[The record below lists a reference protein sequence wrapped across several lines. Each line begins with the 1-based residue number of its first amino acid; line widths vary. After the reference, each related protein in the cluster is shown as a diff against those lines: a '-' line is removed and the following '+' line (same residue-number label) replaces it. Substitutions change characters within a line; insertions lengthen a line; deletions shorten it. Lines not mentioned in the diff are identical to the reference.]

1 MCYTI
6 DEIKEKTI
14 PIALTY
20 GIQSLSLFGS
30 YARNEADDNSDVDI
44 CIEKGS
50 LRSLLQYSSNMCI
63 IQIGELV
70 SRLSDEFLE
79 QHKYI
84 PWHAIKSMRNLH
96 AHERVLRIIEVFR
109 LLGTLFF
116 VAKK

>member
-30 YARNEADDNSDVDI
+30 YARNAADDNSDV

-50 LRSLLQYSSNMCI
+50 LRSLFQYFSFVHDLEKSLNCHVDVI
-63 IQIGELV
+63 TTEIE
-70 SRLSDEFLE
+70 DKEFL
-79 QHKYI
+79 QQILK
-84 PWHAIKSMRNLH
+84 
-96 AHERVLRIIEVFR
+96 ERI
-109 LLGTLFF
+109 LLYERQG
-116 VAKK
+116 

>member
-50 LRSLLQYSSNMCI
+50 LRSLLQYFSFIHDLEKSLNCHVDVVTTDI
-63 IQIGELV
+63 EDKL
-70 SRLSDEFLE
+70 FLQE
-79 QHKYI
+79 ILK
-84 PWHAIKSMRNLH
+84 
-96 AHERVLRIIEVFR
+96 ERI
-109 LLGTLFF
+109 LLYERQG
-116 VAKK
+116 

>member
-14 PIALTY
+14 PIVLNY

-50 LRSLLQYSSNMCI
+50 LRTLLQYFAFVYDLEKSLNCHVDVI
-63 IQIGELV
+63 TTDIEDKL
-70 SRLSDEFLE
+70 FLQE
-79 QHKYI
+79 ILKENILLY
-84 PWHAIKSMRNLH
+84 
-96 AHERVLRIIEVFR
+96 ERQE
-109 LLGTLFF
+109 
-116 VAKK
+116 

>member
-30 YARNEADDNSDVDI
+30 YARNEADDSSDVDI

-50 LRSLLQYSSNMCI
+50 LRSLLQYFAFVNDLEKSLNCHVDVI
-63 IQIGELV
+63 TTDIEDKL
-70 SRLSDEFLE
+70 FLQE
-79 QHKYI
+79 ILK
-84 PWHAIKSMRNLH
+84 
-96 AHERVLRIIEVFR
+96 ERI
-109 LLGTLFF
+109 LLYERQG
-116 VAKK
+116 